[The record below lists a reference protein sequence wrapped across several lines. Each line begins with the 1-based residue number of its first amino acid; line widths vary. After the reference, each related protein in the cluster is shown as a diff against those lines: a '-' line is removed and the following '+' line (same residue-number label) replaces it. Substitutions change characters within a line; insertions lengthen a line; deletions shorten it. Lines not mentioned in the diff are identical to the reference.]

1 MIRVIIAGQLSSDRR
16 KRLRLG
22 KGFGQSLRC
31 LYPFGARN
39 FKIFIVIRGISTESF
54 ILSLHP
60 ASFLFALSSLISFSV
75 NKNFLMN
82 FLKDPLR
89 RNEGWS
95 LPSFCGNREKNG
107 DWNGSYYSWYLR
119 FEGCRGVWGLTMRLV
134 FLVLLKFSTTF
145 FWSNIKLVS

>member
-60 ASFLFALSSLISFSV
+60 ASFLFAQSSLISFSV

-95 LPSFCGNREKNG
+95 LTLFLRESRKE
-107 DWNGSYYSWYLR
+107 WRLKR
-119 FEGCRGVWGLTMRLV
+119 ILLFMIFAVRGLPRGLGVDYAACVLSSSEILHDF
-134 FLVLLKFSTTF
+134 FL
-145 FWSNIKLVS
+145 IKY